1 MVKSGIDCLVD
12 IITAVGVK
20 VESIPRVSKLI
31 NYSDCIVVTVD
42 DQSMYLYY
50 VATVANMKLTQF
62 RITDSM
68 ACENPLTQACIG
80 IDHCT

>member
-31 NYSDCIVVTVD
+31 NYSDCIVATD
-42 DQSMYLYY
+42 D
-50 VATVANMKLTQF
+50 
-62 RITDSM
+62 D
-68 ACENPLTQACIG
+68 
-80 IDHCT
+80 